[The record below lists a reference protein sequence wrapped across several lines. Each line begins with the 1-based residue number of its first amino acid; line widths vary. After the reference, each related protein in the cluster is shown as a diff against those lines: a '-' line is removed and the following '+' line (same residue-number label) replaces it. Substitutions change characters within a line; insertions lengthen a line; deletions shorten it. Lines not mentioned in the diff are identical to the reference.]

1 MPVLFTFSEYSQ
13 TNKSLCDL
21 PGLKLGQFSMVRYDN
36 QELHV
41 TIQSRVTGDHCFILG
56 SVTPPECLMVSFL
69 LLAHTLKKEGATRV
83 TGILPYLAYS
93 REDKPKP
100 GQSLAAAWTG
110 AVLKASG
117 FDEIWTVDLHSEQDR
132 KLFPLPL
139 ESLFP
144 CAIFRESL
152 GTLGLNGASFVS
164 PDQGA
169 IPRCQAMMSAA
180 GVKSGNLVYFEKHR
194 TETGIVHHLP
204 MGKVERCAVIVD
216 DILDTGATL
225 VSACEKLVAAGAE
238 ELYICVTHGL
248 FTGKEWHNLWA
259 LPVKHIYC
267 TDTIPACANI
277 RDPRITVLP
286 VAPVLREGLLRG
298 CCNAEAAS

>member
-1 MPVLFTFSEYSQ
+1 M
-13 TNKSLCDL
+13 
-21 PGLKLGQFSMVRYDN
+21 RYDN
-36 QELHV
+36 QELRV
-41 TIQSRVTGDHCFILG
+41 TIQSRVTGDHCFIIG
-56 SVTPPECLMVSFL
+56 SVTPPECQMVSL
-69 LLAHTLKKEGATRV
+69 LWLAHTLKKAGATRV
-83 TGILPYLAYS
+83 TCILPYLAYS
-93 REDKPKP
+93 REDKLKP
-100 GQSLAAAWTG
+100 EQSLATAWTG

-152 GTLGLNGASFVS
+152 GTLPLNDGCFVS

-180 GVKSGNLVYFEKHR
+180 GMKSGNLVCFEKHR
-194 TETGIVHHLP
+194 TESGIVHHVP
-204 MGKVERCAVIVD
+204 VGKVERCAVIVD

-225 VSACEKLVAAGAE
+225 VSACEKLVAAGAK

-248 FTGKEWHNLWA
+248 FTGKEWHNLWP
-259 LPVKHIYC
+259 LSVKHIFC

-277 RDPRITVLP
+277 RHSRITVLP
-286 VAPVLREGLLRG
+286 VAPVLRKILLRAG
-298 CCNAEAAS
+298 CHAEAAS